1 MGRADRDEPT
11 EDTGGSSSAEA
22 SSLGQDED
30 TVEIS
35 PEADAHAQSGT
46 DSRTTPEA
54 TTRLPG
60 QLSEEQQ
67 QVVQELK
74 TIDRKVRAHEQ
85 AHVAAAGPYA
95 KGGPSYEYA
104 TGPDGQQYAVGGEV
118 AIDISPVPDDPEAT
132 IRKAEVIRA
141 AAMAPADPSG
151 QDCQVAAAAAKMEV
165 QAQQELLSQ
174 QQSEQQ
180 GGAAGANDSATDT
193 RGTLFDAVA

>member
-1 MGRADRDEPT
+1 VGPCGRDEPT
-11 EDTGGSSSAEA
+11 QRPGGSESAAAA
-22 SSLGQDED
+22 SREPDAD

-35 PEADAHAQSGT
+35 PEAQAQSEA
-46 DSRTTPEA
+46 DSQAGPEA
-54 TTRLPG
+54 AAQFSS

-74 TIDRKVRAHEQ
+74 AIDRKVRAHEQ

-95 KGGPSYEYA
+95 KGGPSYAYT

-118 AIDISPVPDDPEAT
+118 AIDVSPVPDDPQAT
-132 IRKAEVIRA
+132 IRKANVIRA

-151 QDCQVAAAAAKMEV
+151 QDRQVAAAAAKMEI

-174 QQSEQQ
+174 KQLEQQ
-180 GGAAGANDSATDT
+180 GNPVASKSPAADA
-193 RGTLFDAVA
+193 RGTLFDALA